1 MTEQDRFTAGRG
13 EHPGSGEPLSPAE
26 QPDSSSADSGSADS
40 GSADSGSPDS
50 ATAASASSDRALLR
64 LETRLARA
72 EAQIIGLQDSMAD
85 VHAYFRAAKQ
95 RSLYLRIGLL
105 LAALAAF
112 LYLRYVTTP
121 G

>member
-1 MTEQDRFTAGRG
+1 MTDPGEGMTEQDAGAIESSDVERRG
-13 EHPGSGEPLSPAE
+13 
-26 QPDSSSADSGSADS
+26 DV
-40 GSADSGSPDS
+40 
-50 ATAASASSDRALLR
+50 SSDRAILR

-72 EAQIIGLQDSMAD
+72 EAQIVGLQESMSD

-112 LYLRYVTTP
+112 LYLRYAASA